1 MALRRVLLALAPLGA
16 LALHPS
22 GVYCSHC
29 RPQPLVAPPRP
40 ALVAAVPRT
49 LGAQAPRRR
58 AGAPRCSEEAQEITL
73 YPRRWLQLAYLSSLA
88 LLSDWVCFSVAAAPE
103 TWEATYAHDPA
114 TLIDVFLLT
123 NVVFCFIEPTVVGR
137 FGLRAVVITAAT
149 VMALGCALRSGL
161 PFTGAAP
168 PYAEVRIP

>member
-1 MALRRVLLALAPLGA
+1 MALRRVLLAIAPLGA

-22 GVYCSHC
+22 GIYCSHC

-40 ALVAAVPRT
+40 ALVAEVSRA
-49 LGAQAPRRR
+49 LGARAPRRR